1 MSTSGSASARSVW
14 PITENTMATT
24 RTCRGGGVRRTQFAC
39 PATINTQWV
48 RTSCT
53 RGHGQARAARR
64 MMGQC
69 EFPCMCVPDKCG
81 GPGPKVECTGPSLAN
96 KKEMQDPVRNRA
108 CDPASGAHRFVVVK
122 AVCGRVVTGFVP
134 ERLRKQRFCVQE
146 NVKRI
151 AVQRIDLLF
160 KRLTSLV

>member
-1 MSTSGSASARSVW
+1 VY
-14 PITENTMATT
+14 
-24 RTCRGGGVRRTQFAC
+24 RTNAE
-39 PATINTQWV
+39 
-48 RTSCT
+48 
-53 RGHGQARAARR
+53 ARARKWSA
-64 MMGQC
+64 
-69 EFPCMCVPDKCG
+69 PA
-81 GPGPKVECTGPSLAN
+81 PSLAN

-151 AVQRIDLLF
+151 AVQRIDLLSGLGP
-160 KRLTSLV
+160 KAEWSGPKNNKVWQIKN